1 MKNRILCTLIFSLL
15 VLTACSSDTPNAMPD
30 ESTPTAI
37 VRTQTE
43 KTVSE
48 TVVATEKHTAPTEAQ
63 TVVVTTDSEQQVE
76 IEIVEQVE
84 ESKAPAPTQKLTQNS
99 IPKPTT
105 KSTQKPA
112 EKVKQEQVKEE
123 PDSSNNEQD
132 IQNMVSYIISHNQSK
147 GMPYD
152 STLNT
157 SNSGW
162 LFAYQ
167 GCLNTTAN
175 RTYKEQLSRTVS
187 GLDADIDS
195 ILALDGYATSYSQ
208 MSFNCYAEKHAND
221 TYNIY
226 FCYG

>member
-1 MKNRILCTLIFSLL
+1 MKKRILCTLIFSLL
-15 VLTACSSDTPNAMPD
+15 VLTACSSDTPNATPD
-30 ESTPTAI
+30 EITPTAI
-37 VRTQTE
+37 VRTQAE

-48 TVVATEKHTAPTEAQ
+48 TMVATEKHTAPTEAQ
-63 TVVVTTDSEQQVE
+63 TVVVTTESEQQAEV
-76 IEIVEQVE
+76 EIVERAE
-84 ESKAPAPTQKLTQNS
+84 ETKAPAPAQKPIQKS
-99 IPKPTT
+99 APKPTT
-105 KSTQKPA
+105 KPTQKPA

-132 IQNMVSYIISHNQSK
+132 IQNMVSYLISHNQSK
-147 GMPYD
+147 GMTYD
-152 STLNT
+152 SSLNT

-175 RTYKEQLSRTVS
+175 RTYEEQLSRTVS

-208 MSFNCYAEKHAND
+208 MSFNCYAEKQSD
-221 TYNIY
+221 STYNIY

>member
-1 MKNRILCTLIFSLL
+1 MKKRIICTLIFSLL
-15 VLTACSSDTPNAMPD
+15 VLTACSSETPNATPD
-30 ESTPTAI
+30 EITPTAI
-37 VRTQTE
+37 VETQAEETVR
-43 KTVSE
+43 KTVSP
-48 TVVATEKHTAPTEAQ
+48 TDKSTEPTEAEA
-63 TVVVTTDSEQQVE
+63 VVVTTKTEQQVE
-76 IEIVEQVE
+76 TGITERAE
-84 ESKAPAPTQKLTQNS
+84 ETKAPAQAQKITQESAPKTTTKPTQK
-99 IPKPTT
+99 PT
-105 KSTQKPA
+105 
-112 EKVKQEQVKEE
+112 EKAKQEPVKEE
-123 PDSSNNEQD
+123 PNSNNSEQD

-147 GMPYD
+147 GMIYD

-175 RTYKEQLSRTVS
+175 RTHEEQLSRTVS

-208 MSFNCYAEKHAND
+208 MSFNCYAEKQSD
-221 TYNIY
+221 GTYNIY

>member
-15 VLTACSSDTPNAMPD
+15 VLTACSSETPNATPD
-30 ESTPTAI
+30 EITPTAI
-37 VRTQTE
+37 VETQAE
-43 KTVSE
+43 ETVSE

-132 IQNMVSYIISHNQSK
+132 IQNMVSYLISHNQSK
-147 GMPYD
+147 GMTYD

-175 RTYKEQLSRTVS
+175 RTYEEQLSRTVS

-195 ILALDGYATSYSQ
+195 ILALDGYATNYTQ
-208 MSFNCYAEKHAND
+208 ISFNCYAEKQSD
-221 TYNIY
+221 STYNIY

>member
-1 MKNRILCTLIFSLL
+1 MKKRILCTLIFSLL
-15 VLTACSSDTPNAMPD
+15 VLTACSSETPKATPD
-30 ESTPTAI
+30 EITPTAI
-37 VRTQTE
+37 IETQTE
-43 KTVSE
+43 ETIRETLVVTEKPTEPTEIKTVR
-48 TVVATEKHTAPTEAQ
+48 ATAKT
-63 TVVVTTDSEQQVE
+63 EQQIEVE
-76 IEIVEQVE
+76 IVKRAEKTIVP
-84 ESKAPAPTQKLTQNS
+84 APAEKPTQTHTQKPTQK
-99 IPKPTT
+99 PT
-105 KSTQKPA
+105 
-112 EKVKQEQVKEE
+112 EKAKQEPVKEE
-123 PDSSNNEQD
+123 PNSNNSEQD

-147 GMPYD
+147 GMIYD

-175 RTYKEQLSRTVS
+175 RIYEEQLSRTVS

-208 MSFNCYAEKHAND
+208 MSFNCYAEKQSD
-221 TYNIY
+221 GTYNIY

>member
-1 MKNRILCTLIFSLL
+1 MKKRILCTLIFSLL
-15 VLTACSSDTPNAMPD
+15 VLTACSNETPNATPD
-30 ESTPTAI
+30 EITPTAI

-112 EKVKQEQVKEE
+112 EKVKQEL
-123 PDSSNNEQD
+123 
-132 IQNMVSYIISHNQSK
+132 IS
-147 GMPYD
+147 
-152 STLNT
+152 
-157 SNSGW
+157 
-162 LFAYQ
+162 
-167 GCLNTTAN
+167 
-175 RTYKEQLSRTVS
+175 TV
-187 GLDADIDS
+187 L
-195 ILALDGYATSYSQ
+195 
-208 MSFNCYAEKHAND
+208 
-221 TYNIY
+221 
-226 FCYG
+226 

>member
-1 MKNRILCTLIFSLL
+1 MKKRILCTLIFSLL
-15 VLTACSSDTPNAMPD
+15 VLTACSNKIPNATPD
-30 ESTPTAI
+30 EITPTAI

-84 ESKAPAPTQKLTQNS
+84 ESKAPAQAQKTTQKSLSEPTTKPTQK
-99 IPKPTT
+99 PT
-105 KSTQKPA
+105 
-112 EKVKQEQVKEE
+112 EKVKEE
-123 PDSSNNEQD
+123 PVKEEPEQSNNEQD
-132 IQNMVSYIISHNQSK
+132 IQNMVSYIISHNQNK
-147 GMPYD
+147 GMVYD

-175 RTYKEQLSRTVS
+175 RTYEEQLSRTVS
-187 GLDADIDS
+187 GLDADIDF

-208 MSFNCYAEKHAND
+208 MSFNCYAETQANG

>member
-1 MKNRILCTLIFSLL
+1 MKKRILCTLIFSLL
-15 VLTACSSDTPNAMPD
+15 VLTACSSDTPNATPD
-30 ESTPTAI
+30 EITPTAI
-37 VRTQTE
+37 VRTQAE

-63 TVVVTTDSEQQVE
+63 TVGVTTESEQQAEVE
-76 IEIVEQVE
+76 IIEWVEKT
-84 ESKAPAPTQKLTQNS
+84 KAPALAEKPTQAPTQKPTQKS
-99 IPKPTT
+99 IQKPT
-105 KSTQKPA
+105 
-112 EKVKQEQVKEE
+112 EKAKQESVKEE
-123 PDSSNNEQD
+123 PKSSNNEQD

-147 GMPYD
+147 GMIYD

-175 RTYKEQLSRTVS
+175 RTYEEQLSRTVS

-195 ILALDGYATSYSQ
+195 ILALDGYATSYSH
-208 MSFNCYAEKHAND
+208 MSFNCYAEKQAD
-221 TYNIY
+221 GEYNIY